1 MSRMPLLPI
10 NRSEMEQRGWD
21 ELDFLFITGDAYVD
35 HPSFGAA
42 ILTRILES
50 RGYKVGVCPQPVVTG
65 NESLQA
71 MGRPRFGVFV
81 SSGVV
86 DSMVNNYTAAKRR
99 RNDDRYSAGGA
110 GHIRPDRALTAYC
123 GAVRRQFGDIPLV
136 VGGVEA
142 SLRRFAHY
150 DYWSDTVRRSILQDC
165 DADILVYGMGE
176 TPIVEIADLL
186 VKGVN
191 VKRINSLRGTC
202 VFLKKED
209 LPNAASDFIEGS
221 ADPVPGIRDCA
232 PETLKTAMLHQNG
245 DYMLLPS
252 YEEVAADKLVYAL
265 AFRAQYEE
273 QDPLAGK
280 TLIQRHSSRYVVQNP
295 PSKPMSIKEMDAVYA
310 LLYERRYHDMY
321 IDKGGVPSI
330 EEVSFSITS
339 HRGCFGGCNFCAI
352 TFHQGRIVQ
361 RRSVRSVVEEAARIT
376 RDPGFKGYI
385 HDVGGPTANFIN
397 AACARQRSGGVCKHR
412 ACLSPEM
419 CPKLEVSHKD
429 YLEVLRRVRAVPGVK
444 KVFVRSG
451 VRFDY
456 VMADPDRTFLHELC
470 SYHISGQ
477 LKVAPE
483 HVSEN
488 VLRLM
493 GKPGARV
500 YDSFMQAYACENRRL
515 GKKQFLVPYLISG
528 HPGSTMKDAIELAIH
543 IKHNRVVPQ
552 QVQDFYPTPGT
563 VSTTMYYTGINPLTF
578 EPVYVPDYEAKEMQR
593 ALLQFSKP
601 ENRKLVEKALA
612 SADRLDLIGF
622 GPDCLIPPYNSRS
635 HPKAGPGSGPR
646 RPRRADAADRNPAG
660 AEPRKGNPLNPTINK
675 RRSAI
680 PKRGDQGDTG
690 QQNKH
695 GHHV

>member
-1 MSRMPLLPI
+1 
-10 NRSEMEQRGWD
+10 MEQRGWD

-42 ILTRILES
+42 ILTRILEGK
-50 RGYKVGVCPQPVVTG
+50 GYKVGVCPQPVVTG
-65 NESLQA
+65 SESLQG

-110 GHIRPDRALTAYC
+110 GHIRPDRALMAYC
-123 GAVRRQFGDIPLV
+123 NAVRHQFGDIPLI

-150 DYWSDTVRRSILQDC
+150 DYWSDNVRRSILQDC

-186 VKGVN
+186 AKGVN

-202 VFLKKED
+202 VLLKKED
-209 LPNAASDFIEGS
+209 LPKSAADFMDETAESGFS
-221 ADPVPGIRDCA
+221 VRNYS
-232 PETLKTAMLHQNG
+232 PETLKAAVLPQNK
-245 DYMLLPS
+245 DYILLPS

-265 AFRAQYEE
+265 AFKAQYEE
-273 QDPLAGK
+273 QDPLAGR
-280 TLIQRHSSRYVVQNP
+280 TLIQRHSSKYVVQNP
-295 PSKPMSIKEMDAVYA
+295 PSKPMGIKEMDAVYA
-310 LLYERRYHDMY
+310 LPYERRYHDMY

-361 RRSVRSVVEEAARIT
+361 RRSVQSVVDEAVRIT
-376 RDPGFKGYI
+376 QDPGFKGYI

-397 AACARQRSGGVCKHR
+397 AACAKQRRGGVCRHR
-412 ACLSPEM
+412 ACMSPEM

-429 YLEVLRRVRAVPGVK
+429 YLEVLRRVRAIPGIK

-470 SYHISGQ
+470 TYHISGQ

-483 HVSEN
+483 HVSDN

-500 YDSFMQAYACENRRL
+500 YDSFMQAYACENKIL

-543 IKHNRVVPQ
+543 IRHHRVVPQ

-563 VSTTMYYTGINPLTF
+563 VSTTMYYTGINPLDF

-601 ENRKLVEKALA
+601 ENRRLVEKALA
-612 SADRLDLIGF
+612 SAGRLDLIGF
-622 GPDCLIPPYNSRS
+622 GPDCLIPPYNSNTRKQ
-635 HPKAGPGSGPR
+635 HPM
-646 RPRRADAADRNPAG
+646 
-660 AEPRKGNPLNPTINK
+660 NPTVNR

-680 PKRGDQGDTG
+680 IKSSSPGNAGQERKPKH
-690 QQNKH
+690 H
-695 GHHV
+695 G

>member
-1 MSRMPLLPI
+1 MTLLPVT
-10 NRSEMEQRGWD
+10 RSEMEQRGWD
-21 ELDFLFITGDAYVD
+21 ELDFLFVTGDAYVD

-50 RGYKVGVCPQPVVTG
+50 KGYRVGVCPQPVITG
-65 NESLQA
+65 NESLQG
-71 MGRPRFGVFV
+71 MGRPRYGVFV

-99 RNDDRYSAGGA
+99 RNDDRYSPGGA
-110 GHIRPDRALTAYC
+110 GHIRPDRALAAYC
-123 GAVRRQFGDIPLV
+123 GAVRSQFGDIPMV

-150 DYWSDTVRRSILQDC
+150 DYWSDKVRRSILLDC
-165 DADILVYGMGE
+165 GADILVYGMGE

-186 VKGVN
+186 AKGVS

-202 VFLKKED
+202 VYLKKED
-209 LPNAASDFIEGS
+209 LPNAAADFIEETAGYTFS
-221 ADPVPGIRDCA
+221 LKNIDPR
-232 PETLKTAMLHQNG
+232 TLKTSVLPQNE
-245 DYMLLPS
+245 DYLLLPS
-252 YEEVAADKLVYAL
+252 YDEVTEDKLAYAL

-273 QDPLAGK
+273 QDPLSGK
-280 TLIQRHSSRYVVQNP
+280 TLIQRHPNGFVVQNP
-295 PSKPMSIKEMDAVYA
+295 PSKPMSVKEMDAVYA
-310 LLYERRYHDMY
+310 LPYERRYHDMY
-321 IDKGGVPSI
+321 ISKGGVPSI

-361 RRSVRSVVEEAARIT
+361 RRSVRSVVDEAVKIT
-376 RDPGFKGYI
+376 QDSGFKGYI

-412 ACLSPEM
+412 ACMSPEM
-419 CPKLEVSHKD
+419 CPQLEVSHKD
-429 YLEVLRRVRAVPGVK
+429 YLEVLRRVRTVPGVK

-456 VMADPDRTFLHELC
+456 VMADTDRTFLRELC
-470 SYHISGQ
+470 TYHISGQ

-483 HVSEN
+483 HVSDN
-488 VLRLM
+488 VLKLM
-493 GKPGARV
+493 GKPGANV
-500 YDSFMQAYACENRRL
+500 YDSFMQAYSCENQRL

-543 IKHNRVVPQ
+543 IRHNRVVPQ

-593 ALLQFSKP
+593 ALLQFSRP

-612 SADRLDLIGF
+612 LAGRTDLIGF
-622 GPDCLIPPYNSRS
+622 GPDCLIAPYKGKTGGAAN
-635 HPKAGPGSGPR
+635 AG
-646 RPRRADAADRNPAG
+646 RPRTG
-660 AEPRKGNPLNPTINK
+660 RKP
-675 RRSAI
+675 
-680 PKRGDQGDTG
+680 
-690 QQNKH
+690 
-695 GHHV
+695 